1 MRLQIERGCLLLS
14 ATGQVRRRLIQAEA
28 KADQEE
34 GCPGT
39 LPPPARRVGL
49 KVQQAAG
56 ALRTGVAGYGDAWGQ
71 ASRAGSGG
79 RV

>member
-14 ATGQVRRRLIQAEA
+14 ATGQVRRRSIQAEA

-39 LPPPARRVGL
+39 LPPPVRRVGL
-49 KVQQAAG
+49 KVQTEAG
-56 ALRTGVAGYGDAWGQ
+56 AVNAGAAVYDHA
-71 ASRAGSGG
+71 G
-79 RV
+79 RVI